1 MDILTPVTNIAIDVA
16 MFEYVHRIWMC
27 SKDAEPRL
35 YNLAIELSDLTM
47 KEKQEKF
54 KKSIIHKPSTKLAKI
69 AYMVVLIF
77 VNSFSSIGYE
87 HYFENEG
94 DLLHDD
100 QKLKKMTDSQIEIF
114 SWIGNIKVALST
126 QITLTIMRSVIIL
139 LLFNAL
145 NNFRKAKIL
154 DVAV

>member
-54 KKSIIHKPSTKLAKI
+54 K
-69 AYMVVLIF
+69 
-77 VNSFSSIGYE
+77 
-87 HYFENEG
+87 
-94 DLLHDD
+94 
-100 QKLKKMTDSQIEIF
+100 
-114 SWIGNIKVALST
+114 
-126 QITLTIMRSVIIL
+126 
-139 LLFNAL
+139 
-145 NNFRKAKIL
+145 
-154 DVAV
+154 